1 MSEFLRSSKFIYT
14 LIYLSYGNTLVILDM
29 WPFSLDLIVNIKFV
43 YLLCLVSKCF
53 LQIVFAHTASDVRTV
68 KQKMRSTQKILKKS
82 KQ

>member
-29 WPFSLDLIVNIKFV
+29 WPFSLDLIVNITFV

-53 LQIVFAHTASDVRTV
+53 LQIVFADTASDVKTV
-68 KQKMRSTQKILKKS
+68 K
-82 KQ
+82 